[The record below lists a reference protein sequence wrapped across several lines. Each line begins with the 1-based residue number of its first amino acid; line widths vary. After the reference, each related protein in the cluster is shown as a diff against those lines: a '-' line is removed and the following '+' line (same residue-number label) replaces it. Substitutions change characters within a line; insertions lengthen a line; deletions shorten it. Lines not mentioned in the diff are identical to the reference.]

1 MSGSDLTPV
10 LYFIR
15 HGQTDWNAQ
24 GRMQGQS
31 DIALN
36 DTGRAQALR
45 NGKTLAAVL
54 KTPGEFDFVA
64 SPMGRTVE
72 TMEILRTTLG
82 LAPTEF
88 RTDKRLLEIRFGR
101 FEGLT
106 FDEMAEQMPE
116 AHAHRE
122 KDKWLNRP
130 PQGESYSDLAAR
142 IEQWYLELDRDTICV
157 SHSGVSRVLRGI
169 LLKLPPAEIVVLDV
183 PQDKV
188 LKIKAN
194 EIAWL

>member
-1 MSGSDLTPV
+1 MSGSDVTPV

-15 HGQTDWNAQ
+15 HGQTDWNAA

-45 NGKTLAAVL
+45 NGNTLAAL
-54 KTPGEFDFVA
+54 LETPQNFDFVA

-72 TMEILRTTLG
+72 TMEIVRTTLG
-82 LAPTEF
+82 LEPTDF

-116 AHAHRE
+116 AHARRE
-122 KDKWLNRP
+122 RNKWLNRP

-142 IEQWYLELDRDTICV
+142 IEEWYLELDRDTICV
-157 SHSGVSRVLRGI
+157 SHSGVSRVLRGV
-169 LLKLPPAEIVVLDV
+169 LLKLPPAEIVVLEV

-188 LKIKAN
+188 LRIKAG
-194 EIAWL
+194 EITWL

>member
-45 NGKTLAAVL
+45 NGKTLAAL
-54 KTPGEFDFVA
+54 LETPQNFDFVA

-72 TMEILRTTLG
+72 TMEIVRTTLG
-82 LAPTEF
+82 LEPTGF

-116 AHAHRE
+116 AHALRE
-122 KDKWLNRP
+122 KDKWANRP
-130 PQGESYSDLAAR
+130 PEGESYFDLAAR
-142 IEQWYLELDRDTICV
+142 IEEWYLELDRDTICV
-157 SHSGVSRVLRGI
+157 SHSGVSRVLRGV
-169 LLKLPPAEIVVLDV
+169 LLKLPPAEIVVLEV

-188 LKIKAN
+188 LKIKAG
-194 EIAWL
+194 EITWL